1 MTPPVLTEKTS
12 RAGLEVQL
20 WSGEVADFD
29 QTGWELGGTYQVVLF
44 THFAHSY
51 WETIRGTYDLQPTE
65 LVDPDVDDE
74 LAAQAAALARELP
87 QVASKALPPP
97 RLSGNLAE
105 DVHAVCG
112 LTWDQIAS
120 VFGVSERAAA
130 GWRAQGV
137 PHHREAGMEALRA
150 IGVILVAGL
159 GAVGVARWLTVGK
172 PSRIERLRT
181 GEVEAVAAEAR
192 SYLDAPAT

>member
-12 RAGLEVQL
+12 RAGLEGQH
-20 WSGEVADFD
+20 WHWEIADLD

-44 THFAHSY
+44 THFAHAY
-51 WETIRGTYDLQPTE
+51 REKIRGSYALQPTE
-65 LVDPDVDDE
+65 YVSSGPDDE
-74 LAAQAAALARELP
+74 ISAQAAALARELP
-87 QVASKALPPP
+87 QVASMALPPP

-112 LTWDQIAS
+112 LTWDQIAG

-130 GWRAQGV
+130 GWRVQGV
-137 PHHREAGMEALRA
+137 PHHRESVMEALRA

-159 GAVGVARWLTVGK
+159 GADGVARWLTAGE
-172 PSRIERLRT
+172 PSRLERLRT